1 MKKMI
6 EKRKRRMIEAAQ
18 PELEPGEQ
26 VREVMIGQT
35 FISPL
40 AYLIVGQL
48 LFVFMVRPRIA
59 MVTDSNVYMFE
70 GNMWRPNKLNRLIEK
85 HPVGGA
91 PIKLTKY
98 SITIGNEKS
107 YAMLWQFKSM
117 KQVAALAQGGAAPE
131 ALQPAATT
139 G

>member
-1 MKKMI
+1 MKKLI
-6 EKRKRRMIEAAQ
+6 EKRKQRLIEAAR
-18 PELEPGEQ
+18 PHFEPGEQ

-59 MVTDSNVYMFE
+59 MVTERNVYMFE

-85 HPVGGA
+85 HPVGNV
-91 PIKLTKY
+91 PITLTKY

-107 YAMLWQFKSM
+107 YAMMWQFESM
-117 KQVAALAQGGAAPE
+117 KQVAAMAQGGAQQPQP
-131 ALQPAATT
+131 LQPAPTA
-139 G
+139 